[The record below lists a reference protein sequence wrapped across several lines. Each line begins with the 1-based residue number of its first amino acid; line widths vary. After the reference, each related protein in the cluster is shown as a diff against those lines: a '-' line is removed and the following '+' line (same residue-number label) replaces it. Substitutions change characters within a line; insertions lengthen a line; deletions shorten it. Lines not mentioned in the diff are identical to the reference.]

1 MTHFDLLLWDV
12 DGTLLDFKAAE
23 AAAIR
28 ALFVRYGLGP
38 CPDDMLARYSAI
50 NQTYWKRLER
60 GELTRPQILV
70 GRFEEFF
77 RREGLDGPDPAAF
90 NEDYQQ
96 ALGETVVYRDQS
108 LELVAALK
116 GKIPQYAASNGTVVA
131 QEKKLRLSGFD
142 KLLDGVFL
150 SERLGAEKPAREFFD
165 RAFREIGAV
174 DRDRTLIVGDSLTS
188 DILGG
193 NRAGIR
199 TCWYDPDGAPN
210 DTDARPDFVIRDLNQ
225 VWDLL

>member
-1 MTHFDLLLWDV
+1 
-12 DGTLLDFKAAE
+12 
-23 AAAIR
+23 
-28 ALFVRYGLGP
+28 
-38 CPDDMLARYSAI
+38 MLARYSAI

-60 GELTRPQILV
+60 GELTRPKILV

-77 RREGLDGPDPAAF
+77 RREGLDGQDPAAF
-90 NEDYQQ
+90 NEDYQR

-108 LELVAALK
+108 LELVTALK
-116 GKIPQYAASNGTVVA
+116 GKLPQYAASNGTVVA
-131 QEKKLRLSGFD
+131 QEKKLHLSGFD

-199 TCWYDPDGAPN
+199 TCWYNPEGLPNTTGA
-210 DTDARPDFVIRDLNQ
+210 RVDFQLRDLGELPA
-225 VWDLL
+225 LL

>member
-28 ALFVRYGLGP
+28 ALFARYGLGA
-38 CPDDMLARYSAI
+38 CPDDMLARYSTI
-50 NQTYWKRLER
+50 NPTYWKRLER

-90 NEDYQQ
+90 NEDYQR
-96 ALGETVVYRDQS
+96 ALGETVVYRDRS

-116 GKIPQYAASNGTVVA
+116 GQIPQYAASIGTVVA
-131 QEKKLRLSGFD
+131 QE
-142 KLLDGVFL
+142 
-150 SERLGAEKPAREFFD
+150 
-165 RAFREIGAV
+165 
-174 DRDRTLIVGDSLTS
+174 
-188 DILGG
+188 
-193 NRAGIR
+193 
-199 TCWYDPDGAPN
+199 
-210 DTDARPDFVIRDLNQ
+210 
-225 VWDLL
+225 

>member
-28 ALFVRYGLGP
+28 SLFARYGLGP
-38 CPDDMLARYSAI
+38 CPDDMLARYSTI

-90 NEDYQQ
+90 NEDYQR

-116 GKIPQYAASNGTVVA
+116 GKIPQYAASNGTVTVRPRA
-131 QEKKLRLSGFD
+131 VNRHAVSG
-142 KLLDGVFL
+142 
-150 SERLGAEKPAREFFD
+150 A
-165 RAFREIGAV
+165 
-174 DRDRTLIVGDSLTS
+174 
-188 DILGG
+188 
-193 NRAGIR
+193 
-199 TCWYDPDGAPN
+199 
-210 DTDARPDFVIRDLNQ
+210 
-225 VWDLL
+225 

>member
-28 ALFVRYGLGP
+28 SLFARYGLGP

-50 NQTYWKRLER
+50 NQSYWRRLER
-60 GELTRPQILV
+60 GELTRPQILT
-70 GRFEEFF
+70 GRFVEFF
-77 RREGLDGPDPAAF
+77 RREGLDGPDPEAF

-96 ALGETVVYRDQS
+96 ALGETVVCRDRS

-116 GKIPQYAASNGTVVA
+116 GNIPQYAASNGTVAA

-142 KLLDGVFL
+142 RLLDGVFL

-199 TCWYDPDGAPN
+199 ACWYNPAGEPN
-210 DTDARPDFVIRDLNQ
+210 PTEARPDFVIRDLNQ
-225 VWDLL
+225 VREIL